1 MNILILD
8 GYTLN
13 PGDLTWA
20 PFEALGSVSYCD
32 RISPAQTV
40 QRARDAEVI
49 ITNKSPITAD
59 MMAQL
64 PRLRYIGVTATGYD
78 MVAIGAA
85 RERNIVVT
93 NVRDYGSRAV
103 AQHVFAL
110 LLNFTNR
117 VQEHSQRVRAGD
129 WVSCPDFS
137 FTLSPIPELA
147 GKTLGLVGYGSIARS
162 VADIGR
168 AFGMRILAHRRHP
181 KTEAGVD
188 FVELETLFRKSDFL
202 SLHCPLTPETRG
214 LVNAQTLALM
224 KPTALLINTGR
235 GPLIVE
241 EELANAL
248 QNGQLAGAALDVL
261 SAEPPKADNPLL
273 SAPNCV
279 ITPHNAWAAV
289 EARRRLMDRAAE
301 NLKAF
306 LAGSP
311 TNVVS

>member
-20 PFEALGSVSYCD
+20 PFEALGQVSNYD
-32 RISPAQTV
+32 RISAAQTV
-40 QRARDAEVI
+40 ELGRDAEVI
-49 ITNKSPITAD
+49 ITNKSSITAD

-78 MVAIGAA
+78 MVAVDAA
-85 RERNIVVT
+85 RERGIVVT
-93 NVRDYGSRAV
+93 NVRNYGSRAV

-117 VQEHSQRVRAGD
+117 VQEHSQSVRAGG
-129 WVSCPDFS
+129 WVACPDFS
-137 FTLSPIPELA
+137 YTLSPIPELA
-147 GKTLGLVGYGSIARS
+147 GKTLGLVGYGGIARS

-168 AFGMRILAHRRHP
+168 VFGMNILAHRRHP
-181 KTEAGVD
+181 EPETGVD
-188 FVELETLFRKSDFL
+188 FVDLETLFRESDFL

-214 LVNAQTLALM
+214 LVKARTLALM

-289 EARRRLMDRAAE
+289 EARRRLMDGAAE

-306 LAGSP
+306 LAGKP
-311 TNVVS
+311 TNVVQ